1 MLLFFLRTL
10 SGGVCIISSANVV
23 GALIG
28 IAGASFTLIFSVTA
42 KKNKKVL
49 SITRNKKKKHDKILM
64 IPKSKLNVIEAL
76 ESQALIDMEVS
87 HEEFTAILKGKDK
100 YEKMKENVSNN
111 SEKLGDKTE
120 NTRLNSVNSRY

>member
-1 MLLFFLRTL
+1 M
-10 SGGVCIISSANVV
+10 
-23 GALIG
+23 
-28 IAGASFTLIFSVTA
+28 
-42 KKNKKVL
+42 
-49 SITRNKKKKHDKILM
+49 M
-64 IPKSKLNVIEAL
+64 PKSKLNVIETL
-76 ESQALIDMEVS
+76 VSQALIDMEVS